1 MRAMR
6 PNQVKRALQQ
16 GQVQIGT
23 WVTTLRSPQLPQILR
38 SAGFDFIY
46 IDMEHSDF
54 SIETVG
60 DLCSAA
66 LAHGLVPIVRPPAK
80 EAHLLTR
87 PLEVGA
93 MGLLLPHVDT
103 AKEARDAVRAVKFP
117 PLGKRGYNVRT
128 VHTAFLAADPKAY
141 ARAVNAETL
150 LIAQIESRRG
160 VRNLDA
166 ILAVD
171 GVDGAV
177 IGRGDLSTD
186 LGVMGDWNHPA
197 VIRGVETLL
206 RTCHRRKKIPGLLV
220 PDVQSAEYW
229 IGKGIRLVPY
239 SNEVTLLMGAAAA
252 GIKAIRAC
260 ASKPR
265 PTGRALRRKGR
276 GPSA

>member
-1 MRAMR
+1 MR
-6 PNQVKRALQQ
+6 PNQVKRALQE

-23 WVTTLRSPQLPQILR
+23 WVTTLRSPQIPQILR

-60 DLCSAA
+60 DLCAGA
-66 LAHGLVPIVRPPAK
+66 LAVGLIPIVRPPAK

-93 MGLLLPHVDT
+93 MGLLLPHVET
-103 AKEARDAVRAVKFP
+103 AQEARDAVCAVKFP
-117 PLGKRGYNVRT
+117 PKGKRGYNVRT
-128 VHTAFLAADPKAY
+128 VHTGFLGADPKTY
-141 ARAVNAETL
+141 ARAVNEETL

-171 GVDGAV
+171 GLDGAV

-186 LGVMGDWNHPA
+186 LGVMGEWDHPE
-197 VIRGVETLL
+197 VLRGVEAMIQA
-206 RTCHRRKKIPGLLV
+206 CQRRKKIPGLLV
-220 PDVQSAEYW
+220 PDVRAAEYW

-239 SNEVTLLMGAAAA
+239 SNEVTLLLSAATA
-252 GIKAIRAC
+252 GIGAIRAC
-260 ASKPR
+260 ASKPM
-265 PTGRALRRKGR
+265 PTMRAPRRKQISVR
-276 GPSA
+276 P

>member
-1 MRAMR
+1 MRL
-6 PNQVKRALQQ
+6 NQVKRALQE

-66 LAHGLVPIVRPPAK
+66 LAHGLTPIVRPPAK

-103 AKEARDAVRAVKFP
+103 AQEARDAVCAVKFP
-117 PLGKRGYNVRT
+117 PLGKRGFNVRT
-128 VHTAFLAADPKAY
+128 VHTAFLAADPKKY

-150 LIAQIESRRG
+150 LIVQIESRRG
-160 VRNLDA
+160 VRNLDS

-186 LGVMGDWNHPA
+186 LGVMGEWDHPE
-197 VIRGVETLL
+197 VMRGVETMIGAC
-206 RTCHRRKKIPGLLV
+206 RRRKKIPGLLV
-220 PDVQSAEYW
+220 PDVRSAEYW
-229 IGKGIRLVPY
+229 IRKGIRLVPY
-239 SNEVTLLMGAAAA
+239 SNEVTMLMTAATA
-252 GIKAIRAC
+252 GVTAIRAC
-260 ASKPR
+260 VHTPMPKIRASQ
-265 PTGRALRRKGR
+265 RKQT
-276 GPSA
+276 SART

>member
-1 MRAMR
+1 MR

-197 VIRGVETLL
+197 VIRGVETLI

>member
-1 MRAMR
+1 MRS
-6 PNQVKRALQQ
+6 NQVKRALQQ

-66 LAHGLVPIVRPPAK
+66 LAHGLVPVVRPPAK
-80 EAHLLTR
+80 EPHLLTR

-103 AKEARDAVRAVKFP
+103 AQEAQAAVRAVKFP
-117 PLGKRGYNVRT
+117 PMGERGYNVRT
-128 VHTAFLAADPKAY
+128 VHTAYLAVDPRTY
-141 ARAVNAETL
+141 ARAVNEETL
-150 LIAQIESRRG
+150 LIVQIESRRG

-166 ILAVD
+166 ILAID

-186 LGVMGDWNHPA
+186 LGVMGEWDHPE
-197 VIRGVETLL
+197 VIRGVETMI
-206 RTCHRRKKIPGLLV
+206 RACRRHKKIPGLLV
-220 PDVQSAEYW
+220 PDVRAAEYW

-252 GIKAIRAC
+252 DLKAIRAC
-260 ASKPR
+260 VSEPMPARRAPR
-265 PTGRALRRKGR
+265 RRR
-276 GPSA
+276 TGPSA

>member
-1 MRAMR
+1 MK

-23 WVTTLRSPQLPQILR
+23 WVTTLRNPHLPQILR

-46 IDMEHSDF
+46 VDMEHSDF

-60 DLCSAA
+60 DLCAAA

-103 AKEARDAVRAVKFP
+103 AQEAQEAVRAVKFP
-117 PLGKRGYNVRT
+117 PLGQRGFNVRT
-128 VHTAFLAADPKAY
+128 VHTAFLGADPKAY
-141 ARAVNAETL
+141 ARAANEETL
-150 LIAQIESRRG
+150 LIVQIESRRG

-177 IGRGDLSTD
+177 IGRGDLSAD
-186 LGVMGDWNHPA
+186 LGVMGEWDHPE
-197 VIRGVETLL
+197 VIRGVETMI
-206 RTCHRRKKIPGLLV
+206 RACGRRKKIPGLLV
-220 PDVQSAEYW
+220 PDVRGAEYW

-239 SNEVTLLMGAAAA
+239 SNEVTLLMTAAAA

-260 ASKPR
+260 ASEPMPPVRAPR
-265 PTGRALRRKGR
+265 RKRTGRRI
-276 GPSA
+276 

>member
-1 MRAMR
+1 MR

-16 GQVQIGT
+16 GHVQIGT

-66 LAHGLVPIVRPPAK
+66 LAHGLIPIVRPPAK
-80 EAHLLTR
+80 DAHLLTR

-103 AKEARDAVRAVKFP
+103 AKEARDAVRAVRFP
-117 PLGKRGYNVRT
+117 PLGERGYNVRT
-128 VHTAFLAADPKAY
+128 VHTGYLAPEPKAY
-141 ARAVNAETL
+141 ARAVNEETL

-166 ILAVD
+166 VLAVD

-186 LGVMGDWNHPA
+186 LGVMGEWNHPA
-197 VIRGVETLL
+197 VIRGVEALI
-206 RTCHRRKKIPGLLV
+206 RTCRRRKKFAGLLV
-220 PDVQSAEYW
+220 PDVPSAEYW
-229 IGKGIRLVPY
+229 IRKGIRLVPY
-239 SNEVTLLMGAAAA
+239 SNEVTLLMGAASA

-260 ASKPR
+260 AGEPM
-265 PTGRALRRKGR
+265 PAGRASCRKAR
-276 GPSA
+276 SPSA

>member
-1 MRAMR
+1 MR
-6 PNQVKRALQQ
+6 PNQVKRALQE

-23 WVTTLRSPQLPQILR
+23 WVTTLRSPQLLQILR

-66 LAHGLVPIVRPPAK
+66 LAHGLIPIVRPPAK
-80 EAHLLTR
+80 DAHLLTR

-103 AKEARDAVRAVKFP
+103 AQEARDAVCAVKFP
-117 PLGKRGYNVRT
+117 PLGKRGFNVRT
-128 VHTAFLAADPKAY
+128 VHTAFLAADPKKY
-141 ARAVNAETL
+141 ARAANEETL
-150 LIAQIESRRG
+150 LIVQIESRHG

-177 IGRGDLSTD
+177 IGRGDLSAD
-186 LGVMGDWNHPA
+186 LGVMGEWDHPE
-197 VIRGVETLL
+197 VIRGVETMI
-206 RTCHRRKKIPGLLV
+206 RACRRRKKIPGLLV
-220 PDVQSAEYW
+220 PDVRSAEYW

-239 SNEVTLLMGAAAA
+239 SNEVTLLMAAAAA
-252 GIKAIRAC
+252 GIGAIRAC
-260 ASKPR
+260 ASEPR
-265 PTGRALRRKGR
+265 PKTRASRRKQTNVR
-276 GPSA
+276 T